1 MGCWPGS
8 FSPCWG
14 FIGLDL
20 KEFFEM
26 KFIGTLAAYDL
37 IVCALLAWYLMW
49 HVVCGEAGINLPLGK
64 AWL

>member
-1 MGCWPGS
+1 LLL
-8 FSPCWG
+8 G